1 MKLLLFFILLLLISC
16 SPILHFTKATSQY
29 WCVKEKNIE
38 GMNYHIL
45 LKTKTSYVNVTFDS
59 LTVNNASI
67 KDFSYSVIG
76 KSINEQRF
84 KQGDTIIVSFN
95 KIGEKHLEPIRIYYR
110 YKQRPKSILISNI
123 KELQSLCP

>member
-1 MKLLLFFILLLLISC
+1 MKLYLLFVLFFQSCTSSFII
-16 SPILHFTKATSQY
+16 TKATSQY

-38 GMNYHIL
+38 GINYHIL
-45 LKTKTSYVNVTFDS
+45 LKTKASYVNVTFDS

-76 KSINEQRF
+76 KSINEQKF
-84 KQGDTIIVSFN
+84 NQGDTIIVSFN